1 MSDSKSIKTLA
12 ALTVLV
18 SFFVQIGFA
27 VGVFGP
33 AWLSPLL
40 TLPALAAM
48 AWLWRDAQRQ
58 HAVAQAFTDLV
69 I

>member
-1 MSDSKSIKTLA
+1 MSLPFPPLHIASLIIVIS
-12 ALTVLV
+12 LV
-18 SFFVQIGFA
+18 VQLGFA

-40 TLPALAAM
+40 TLPALAAI
-48 AWLWRDAQRQ
+48 AWLWRRAEKEKETSQDFAK
-58 HAVAQAFTDLV
+58 LV

>member
-1 MSDSKSIKTLA
+1 MPDPKSIKTLA
-12 ALTVLV
+12 VLTVLV
-18 SFFVQIGFA
+18 SLIVQIGFA
-27 VGVFGP
+27 IGVFGP

-48 AWLWRDAQRQ
+48 AWLWRAAEKQN
-58 HAVAQAFTDLV
+58 AVTQAFTDLV

>member
-1 MSDSKSIKTLA
+1 MSARNYAKPL
-12 ALTVLV
+12 VLV
-18 SFFVQIGFA
+18 AVLACLLVQIGFA

-40 TLPALAAM
+40 TLPAIALI
-48 AWLWRDAQRQ
+48 AWLWRKAEQESQ
-58 HAVAQAFTDLV
+58 QNQAFNKLV